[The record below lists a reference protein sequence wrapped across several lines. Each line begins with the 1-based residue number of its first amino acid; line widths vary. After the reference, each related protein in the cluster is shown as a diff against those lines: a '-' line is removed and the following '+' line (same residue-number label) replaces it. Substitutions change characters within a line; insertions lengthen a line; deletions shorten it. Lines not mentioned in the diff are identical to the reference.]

1 MGVIRVIDLKR
12 GDRRESV
19 YDECESTI
27 GCMIMYKRSMPV
39 MRTGT
44 SFVFYFNTHAASSI
58 LMFCTVISP
67 SKLSATARTKE
78 EPRKH
83 SRGKVNPTPMLFMR
97 RAIS

>member
-44 SFVFYFNTHAASSI
+44 TFVFYFNTHAASS
-58 LMFCTVISP
+58 LSNVLHSSP
-67 SKLSATARTKE
+67 SKLPMTARTKE

-83 SRGKVNPTPMLFMR
+83 SRGKVNPTPMQFMR